1 MVCVPTMTK
10 KCPKAGVL
18 RRRYSAAV
26 PLLKPI
32 VFLFG
37 DSPFRISFFET
48 VFYLIGGFMGV
59 FAMNASNSSNEG
71 ECVVVPMNV
80 QA

>member
-1 MVCVPTMTK
+1 MK
-10 KCPKAGVL
+10 SGGDAGSVVEHFHNAKTEKI
-18 RRRYSAAV
+18 S
-26 PLLKPI
+26 LKPI

-59 FAMNASNSSNEG
+59 FAMNASNSSIEG